1 MKVLALDYGRARTGV
16 AVSDPTGSV
25 ARPLCVV
32 ERAATEVFAQRGYET
47 AGMDLI
53 ASRSGVTVP
62 VVYDHFASKEDLYRR
77 LLERQRDDLVAF
89 WTQRLPLP
97 QGPDALE
104 GLLDAYYSYVEA
116 HPFAYRMYFRDT
128 THRDIQQQGVTML
141 AALLATVPGF
151 EHARRDELEMA
162 TEVLRTGLIGLALW
176 WQEHP
181 GVTRAQVVAAA
192 MRALSM
198 GTRPAAS

>member
-1 MKVLALDYGRARTGV
+1 MARKRLTRDERRDV
-16 AVSDPTGSV
+16 I
-25 ARPLCVV
+25 
-32 ERAATEVFAQRGYET
+32 ERAATEVFAEHGY
-47 AGMDLI
+47 AGASIDVI
-53 ASRSGVTVP
+53 ATRSGVSAP

-77 LLERQRDDLVAF
+77 LLERQRDDLIAF
-89 WTQRLPLP
+89 WAQRLPLP
-97 QGPDALE
+97 EGTEALE
-104 GLLDAYYSYVEA
+104 GLIDAYYAYVEA

-141 AALLATVPGF
+141 AGLLATVPGF
-151 EHARRDELEMA
+151 EDADQATLEMA

-181 GVTRAQVVAAA
+181 EVPRAQVVTAA

-198 GTRPAAS
+198 GSARPAS

>member
-1 MKVLALDYGRARTGV
+1 MMTRKRLTRDERRELI
-16 AVSDPTGSV
+16 
-25 ARPLCVV
+25 
-32 ERAATEVFAQRGYET
+32 ERAATELFAERGFDG

-62 VVYDHFASKEDLYRR
+62 VVYDHFTSKDDLYRR

-89 WTQRLPLP
+89 WAQRLPLP
-97 QGPDALE
+97 AGAGALE
-104 GLLDAYYSYVEA
+104 ALIDAYFQYVEA

-128 THRDIQQQGVTML
+128 THRDVQQQGVTML
-141 AALLATVPGF
+141 AALLRTVPGF
-151 EHARRDELEMA
+151 EDADQATLEMA
-162 TEVLRTGLIGLALW
+162 TEGLRTGLIGLALW

-181 GVTRAQVVAAA
+181 DVSRAQVVRAA

-198 GTRPAAS
+198 GSAPTAS

>member
-1 MKVLALDYGRARTGV
+1 MTQRRRLTRQARREV
-16 AVSDPTGSV
+16 I
-25 ARPLCVV
+25 
-32 ERAATEVFAQRGYET
+32 EQAATEVFAEHGY
-47 AGMDLI
+47 AGASIDEI
-53 ASRSGVTVP
+53 AGRAGVSAP

-89 WTQRLPLP
+89 WAQRLPLP
-97 QGPDALE
+97 EGRAALE
-104 GLLDAYYSYVEA
+104 GLIDAYYSYVEA

-128 THRDIQQQGVTML
+128 SHRDIQQQGVKML

-151 EHARRDELEMA
+151 EDADQATLEMS
-162 TEVLRTGLIGLALW
+162 TEVMRTGLIGLALW

-181 GVTRAQVVAAA
+181 DVPRAQVVQAA

-198 GTRPAAS
+198 GSGPTAS

>member
-1 MKVLALDYGRARTGV
+1 
-16 AVSDPTGSV
+16 V
-25 ARPLCVV
+25 ARRRLTKEERREVI
-32 ERAATEVFAQRGYET
+32 ERAATELFAEHGYDG

-53 ASRSGVTVP
+53 AQRSGVTVP
-62 VVYDHFASKEDLYRR
+62 VLYDHFASKDDLYRR
-77 LLERQRDDLVAF
+77 LLERQRDDLIGF
-89 WTQRLPLP
+89 WAQRLPLP
-97 QGPDALE
+97 AGPRALE
-104 GLLDAYYSYVEA
+104 HLIDAYYQYVEA

-141 AALLATVPGF
+141 AALLKTVPGF
-151 EHARRDELEMA
+151 EDADQATTLEMS

-181 GVTRAQVVAAA
+181 SIPREQVVQAA

-198 GTRPAAS
+198 GSAPIAS

>member
-1 MKVLALDYGRARTGV
+1 MARKRLTR
-16 AVSDPTGSV
+16 DE
-25 ARPLCVV
+25 RRELI
-32 ERAATEVFAQRGYET
+32 ERAATELFAERGFDG

-62 VVYDHFASKEDLYRR
+62 VLYDHFASKDDLYRR

-89 WTQRLPLP
+89 WAQRLPLP
-97 QGPDALE
+97 EGREALTS
-104 GLLDAYYSYVEA
+104 LIDAYYQYVEG

-128 THRDIQQQGVTML
+128 THRDIQQQGVRML
-141 AALLATVPGF
+141 ATLLATVPGF
-151 EHARRDELEMA
+151 EDADQATLEMS

-181 GVTRAQVVAAA
+181 EIPREQVVRAA

-198 GTRPAAS
+198 GSGSPAS